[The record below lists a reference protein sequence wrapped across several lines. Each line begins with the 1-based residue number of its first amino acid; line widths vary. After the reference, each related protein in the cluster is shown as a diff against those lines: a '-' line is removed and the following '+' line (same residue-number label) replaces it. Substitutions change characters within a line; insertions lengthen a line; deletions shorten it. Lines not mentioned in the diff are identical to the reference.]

1 MEPEGKDY
9 LNQLIEEYN
18 SLHSGIQSIL
28 NKTKEGDELLMFKK
42 RNDFDQYLKNVR
54 ISFPVF
60 HKAERRFF
68 QDFSA
73 NVREYQA
80 IHPMSTLSDL
90 EGEFGRP
97 KDIIMD
103 YFYNMNSS
111 SYLLYM
117 KRARYLRIITGAV
130 IVFLLFSAV
139 AESYLYFTM
148 YKEWAATKVTT
159 EQSVIY
165 YLDD

>member
-1 MEPEGKDY
+1 
-9 LNQLIEEYN
+9 
-18 SLHSGIQSIL
+18 
-28 NKTKEGDELLMFKK
+28 MFKK

-90 EGEFGRP
+90 EEEFGRP

-117 KRARYLRIITGAV
+117 KRARYLRIITASV
-130 IVFLLFSAV
+130 ILFLIAGTII
-139 AESYLYFTM
+139 ESYFYYTL
-148 YKEWAATKVTT
+148 YKEWATNEIKS
-159 EQSVIY
+159 EQTDIY
-165 YLDD
+165 YLDECSALSAMITKKSG

>member
-1 MEPEGKDY
+1 M
-9 LNQLIEEYN
+9 
-18 SLHSGIQSIL
+18 
-28 NKTKEGDELLMFKK
+28 
-42 RNDFDQYLKNVR
+42 
-54 ISFPVF
+54 F

-90 EGEFGRP
+90 EEEFGRP

-117 KRARYLRIITGAV
+117 KRARYLRIITASV
-130 IVFLLFSAV
+130 IIFLIAGTII
-139 AESYLYFTM
+139 ESYFYYTL
-148 YKEWAATKVTT
+148 YKEWATNEIKS
-159 EQSVIY
+159 EQTVIY
-165 YLDD
+165 YLDE

>member
-1 MEPEGKDY
+1 
-9 LNQLIEEYN
+9 
-18 SLHSGIQSIL
+18 
-28 NKTKEGDELLMFKK
+28 MFKK
-42 RNDFDQYLKNVR
+42 RNDFDQYLKNIR

-90 EGEFGRP
+90 EEEFGRP

-111 SYLLYM
+111 SYLLSM
-117 KRARYLRIITGAV
+117 KRARYLRIITASV
-130 IVFLLFSAV
+130 IIFLIAGTII
-139 AESYLYFTM
+139 ESYFYYTLYKGWKRCFSEKFGKLFWHQTFFSIK
-148 YKEWAATKVTT
+148 YFIPYGRKKVNKK
-159 EQSVIY
+159 SVCQKWCSP
-165 YLDD
+165 

>member
-1 MEPEGKDY
+1 
-9 LNQLIEEYN
+9 
-18 SLHSGIQSIL
+18 
-28 NKTKEGDELLMFKK
+28 MFKK
-42 RNDFDQYLKNVR
+42 RNEFDQYLKNVR

-90 EGEFGRP
+90 EEEFGRP

-117 KRARYLRIITGAV
+117 KRARYLRIITASV
-130 IVFLLFSAV
+130 IIFLIAGTII
-139 AESYLYFTM
+139 ESYFYYTL
-148 YKEWAATKVTT
+148 YKEWATNEIKS
-159 EQSVIY
+159 EQTVIY
-165 YLDD
+165 YLDE